1 MIKAE
6 PTPTTIGIATT
17 AVEPNLSLISINIPT
32 AIPAVT
38 IVLIKSLFQH
48 QHILKFCIIRNNPT
62 GYEAGPCNNHHRHW
76 FEAEL

>member
-1 MIKAE
+1 MTVPIAVVIILTYGNNSNPIKAE

-38 IVLIKSLFQH
+38 IVLIKSPVPA
-48 QHILKFCIIRNNPT
+48 PT
-62 GYEAGPCNNHHRHW
+62 N
-76 FEAEL
+76 F

>member
-1 MIKAE
+1 MAAVIILTYGNSNNPINAD

-38 IVLIKSLFQH
+38 IVLIKSPVPA
-48 QHILKFCIIRNNPT
+48 PT
-62 GYEAGPCNNHHRHW
+62 N
-76 FEAEL
+76 F